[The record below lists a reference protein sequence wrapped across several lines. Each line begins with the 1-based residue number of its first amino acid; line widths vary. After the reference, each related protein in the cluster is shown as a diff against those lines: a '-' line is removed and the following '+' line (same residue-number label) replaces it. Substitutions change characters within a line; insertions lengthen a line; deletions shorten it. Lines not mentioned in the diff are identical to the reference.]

1 MPVIAS
7 LDTILKELYLLGNSY
22 MFCSALF
29 LFTYTQGKDLLVLK
43 LECSCSNWLEVAR
56 KTHG

>member
-7 LDTILKELYLLGNSY
+7 LGMILKELYLLGNSY
-22 MFCSALF
+22 VFCSALF

-43 LECSCSNWLEVAR
+43 LECC
-56 KTHG
+56 